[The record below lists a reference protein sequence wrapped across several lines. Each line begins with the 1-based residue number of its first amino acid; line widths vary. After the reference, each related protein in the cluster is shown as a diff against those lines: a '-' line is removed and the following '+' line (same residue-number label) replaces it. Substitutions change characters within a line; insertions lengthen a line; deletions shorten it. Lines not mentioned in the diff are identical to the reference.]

1 MAPRSRIW
9 QARYDSPNP
18 QFGGVT
24 VTVLPRKKPPRHS
37 QLTPRLCLVPLPNRQ
52 NEISQATYPQLPK
65 ETQGL
70 SPHPPHPHPLP
81 WPQRQT
87 PDGAEDKPISHP
99 TQPQLW
105 HTHFRVKGEIP
116 KFGILKGSVEENESQ
131 IQAIHREI
139 QEELFPYDEYIPLD
153 PDKINLLPEPIKLNQ
168 DSLYTFHYQV
178 SEKEK
183 QIIET
188 NIKRLEKENY
198 GEIVHY
204 QFRTM
209 NEIFTSPQS
218 TQPNY
223 HLLKQYFNGKS
234 RLYINDFYHY
244 LSMQ

>member
-1 MAPRSRIW
+1 MKHYI
-9 QARYDSPNP
+9 D
-18 QFGGVT
+18 
-24 VTVLPRKKPPRHS
+24 
-37 QLTPRLCLVPLPNRQ
+37 
-52 NEISQATYPQLPK
+52 
-65 ETQGL
+65 
-70 SPHPPHPHPLP
+70 
-81 WPQRQT
+81 
-87 PDGAEDKPISHP
+87 
-99 TQPQLW
+99 LW
-105 HTHFRVKGEIP
+105 WNANSIIGKIL
-116 KFGILKGSVEENESQ
+116 KFVYEKGSVEENESQ

>member
-1 MAPRSRIW
+1 VVPEIKSILQKYELYYSIAPLSSDEEE
-9 QARYDSPNP
+9 QKVYQ
-18 QFGGVT
+18 QFSK
-24 VTVLPRKKPPRHS
+24 RA
-37 QLTPRLCLVPLPNRQ
+37 QLL
-52 NEISQATYPQLPK
+52 SK
-65 ETQGL
+65 ELKQ
-70 SPHPPHPHPLP
+70 PIYF
-81 WPQRQT
+81 
-87 PDGAEDKPISHP
+87 DKPISHP